1 MTEARDIRRHYVN
14 YVGTFP
20 PPRHTTMNTPR
31 GGQHSLKSTVL
42 YQRNN
47 ASRCLSHIAVPQI
60 ALGVLAT
67 LAGIVTVFI
76 ASVKLQFP
84 FYIGADIWTG
94 VTCITAGGV
103 AHRIYSNT
111 RGGKVTRNTQRLLLA
126 YGCLTIACLC
136 MSVGS
141 LTLAGYVAYM
151 CTDGNPSNDLCMPRM
166 RANLALSVVDVVI
179 ECFIVVTSLVCFWKF
194 SYYRYTFRTRPA
206 QKMTKEKKSN
216 ELKQIMNSQDVYI
229 ARSPYGQGQMR
240 AHPVYLT
247 HGSRPGMPFHVDGGM
262 PPPYTQLAPY

>member
-1 MTEARDIRRHYVN
+1 MTETWDIRRHYVN
-14 YVGTFP
+14 YASTSP
-20 PPRHTTMNTPR
+20 TAEHTAMKTPR
-31 GGQHSLKSTVL
+31 GGQHSFKNTVL

-47 ASRCLSHIAVPQI
+47 ASRCLSHLAIPQI
-60 ALGVLAT
+60 VLGVLAT

-111 RGGKVTRNTQRLLLA
+111 GGGKVSRNTQRLLLA
-126 YGCLTIACLC
+126 YGCLTITCLC
-136 MSVGS
+136 LSVGS
-141 LTLAGYVAYM
+141 LTFAGYVAYM

-166 RANLALSVVDVVI
+166 RANLALAVVDVVI
-179 ECFIVVTSLVCFWKF
+179 ECFVVVTSLVCFWKF
-194 SYYRYTFRTRPA
+194 SYYRYTFGTKSAP
-206 QKMTKEKKSN
+206 KISKEKKQN
-216 ELKQIMNSQDVYI
+216 ELKQIMNAQDVYI
-229 ARSPYGQGQMR
+229 AKSSYIQNQIR
-240 AHPVYLT
+240 AHPVYMT
-247 HGSRPGMPFHVDGGM
+247 QGSRPGVPIYADSVM